1 MSVVIFALTEPSRT
15 ETPQVALGEP
25 GLKFKLAFTDNY
37 KNPATLFSS
46 GEFVKLNVTCA
57 NLKVQ
62 GLKDKYKTNSDGVL
76 EVSGI
81 ALTPNGSDRVQY
93 GKELSVRVDVIGIEY
108 DNFVTFPVRIKAGE

>member
-1 MSVVIFALTEPSRT
+1 M
-15 ETPQVALGEP
+15 
-25 GLKFKLAFTDNY
+25 
-37 KNPATLFSS
+37 
-46 GEFVKLNVTCA
+46 KLNVTCA

-62 GLKDKYKTNSDGVL
+62 GLKEKYKTNSDGVL

-108 DNFVTFPVRIKAGE
+108 DNFVTFPVRIKTGE